1 MSCSLPRVPHL
12 FCLIFD
18 LLIFIFLPRVPTR
31 SQRLA
36 LAASADAVS
45 NKNSEQ
51 HWLSDLLWKCFEV
64 FTLFRKWTRW
74 VVIGRRI
81 DSAGVLLLS
90 LRYLRWCHAYIQDNV
105 KQDGMWWK
113 SKGISFVIMYH
124 LSRRW
129 TSFPMLTSASLKK
142 YLYKF
147 WPLWRISPEEG
158 QLCSI
163 NLWWYWSVA
172 ILLSPKI
179 DKIWTH
185 AVLLAT
191 LQFIHA
197 ECCCHVL
204 ICHLI
209 PHSLQCYTALVK
221 IWYIEDIFSQ
231 GHLASL
237 K

>member
-12 FCLIFD
+12 FCLI
-18 LLIFIFLPRVPTR
+18 IFIFLPRVPTR

-45 NKNSEQ
+45 NKKSEQ
-51 HWLSDLLWKCFEV
+51 HWLSDLLCKCSSEV

-129 TSFPMLTSASLKK
+129 TSFPMLTSASLKN

-158 QLCSI
+158 QFCSI
-163 NLWWYWSVA
+163 NLWWYRSVA
-172 ILLSPKI
+172 VPWVNNKHQNLPFFEYNAMGSYFWAPK
-179 DKIWTH
+179 
-185 AVLLAT
+185 
-191 LQFIHA
+191 
-197 ECCCHVL
+197 
-204 ICHLI
+204 
-209 PHSLQCYTALVK
+209 
-221 IWYIEDIFSQ
+221 
-231 GHLASL
+231 
-237 K
+237 

>member
-1 MSCSLPRVPHL
+1 M
-12 FCLIFD
+12 
-18 LLIFIFLPRVPTR
+18 PTR

-45 NKNSEQ
+45 NKKSEQ

-129 TSFPMLTSASLKK
+129 TSFPMLTSASLKN

-158 QLCSI
+158 QFCSI
-163 NLWWYWSVA
+163 NLWWYRSVA
-172 ILLSPKI
+172 VPWVNNKHQNLPLNTMQWVPTFEPQNRWNLGPWSTSDSLAVHSYKEPCTNQDQIWRNSWTLFNWSKI
-179 DKIWTH
+179 FTVVMCSSVIS
-185 AVLLAT
+185 
-191 LQFIHA
+191 
-197 ECCCHVL
+197 
-204 ICHLI
+204 
-209 PHSLQCYTALVK
+209 SLTPQRMSTT
-221 IWYIEDIFSQ
+221 
-231 GHLASL
+231 
-237 K
+237 